1 MKKIK
6 INLSKAHLLAFLI
19 KYFIEMSRL
28 FWLKLKAKI
37 TFEIDKILDYY
48 VIICIKF

>member
-37 TFEIDKILDYY
+37 TFELLDYY